1 MKVISNIDGELVFE
15 ESFLNEK
22 EATSLFDILKK
33 NIIWEQKN
41 ITIYDKTI
49 PIPRLTAW
57 IGQDVYYAYS
67 NIDNQPQPWTKELLE
82 LKKKIENKYDILI
95 NGCLL
100 NLYQSGKNHISWHS
114 DNEKELGLNPTIAS
128 VSLGSVRRFQLKHK
142 FNKDIPKINI
152 DTTNGS
158 LIIMKDMQRKWL
170 HRIAPT
176 TKEVGER
183 INLTFRFIYK

>member
-1 MKVISNIDGELVFE
+1 MTIISNIDGELIFDEFFISHKESIELFE
-15 ESFLNEK
+15 FLK
-22 EATSLFDILKK
+22 S
-33 NIIWEQKN
+33 NIRWEQKN

-57 IGQDVYYAYS
+57 VGEDVYYAYS
-67 NIDNQPQPWTKELLE
+67 NIDNQPQPWSRELLN
-82 LKKKIENKYDILI
+82 LKEKIEKKYNIEI

-114 DNEKELGLNPTIAS
+114 DNEKELGVNPIIAS
-128 VSLGSVRRFQLKHK
+128 ISLGGERSFQLKHK
-142 FNKDIPKINI
+142 FNKKIDKINI
-152 DTTNGS
+152 NTTNGS
-158 LIIMKDMQRKWL
+158 LIIMKDMQRKWV

-176 TKEVGER
+176 KKNVGER